1 MNVIVNGH
9 YCNQISHLD
18 ELPDIT
24 EADPAT
30 EADLN
35 NGAIRIVDYIFSFF
49 ATKTKTK
56 NFDLFPIRKQK
67 QKLCLS
73 AQTCFLRILIQ
84 MGEMAKSSQQECN
97 QRKFQVRLK

>member
-1 MNVIVNGH
+1 MNIIVNGY

-35 NGAIRIVDYIFSFF
+35 NGAIWIVDYIFSFF

-56 NFDLFPIRKQK
+56 NFEIFPH
-67 QKLCLS
+67 
-73 AQTCFLRILIQ
+73 
-84 MGEMAKSSQQECN
+84 
-97 QRKFQVRLK
+97 

>member
-1 MNVIVNGH
+1 MNVFVNGN

-35 NGAIRIVDYIFSFF
+35 NGAIRVVDYIFSYFLPLKLRLKIVIF
-49 ATKTKTK
+49 
-56 NFDLFPIRKQK
+56 FPIRKQK
-67 QKLCLS
+67 
-73 AQTCFLRILIQ
+73 
-84 MGEMAKSSQQECN
+84 
-97 QRKFQVRLK
+97 

>member
-1 MNVIVNGH
+1 MKRYNDECH
-9 YCNQISHLD
+9 CEWSLLQSISHLD

-35 NGAIRIVDYIFSFF
+35 NGAIRVVDYIFSFF

-56 NFDLFPIRKQK
+56 NFDLFPH
-67 QKLCLS
+67 
-73 AQTCFLRILIQ
+73 
-84 MGEMAKSSQQECN
+84 
-97 QRKFQVRLK
+97 

>member
-1 MNVIVNGH
+1 MNVFVNGN

-35 NGAIRIVDYIFSFF
+35 NGTIKVVDYNFS
-49 ATKTKTK
+49 
-56 NFDLFPIRKQK
+56 LF
-67 QKLCLS
+67 CH
-73 AQTCFLRILIQ
+73 
-84 MGEMAKSSQQECN
+84 
-97 QRKFQVRLK
+97 

>member
-1 MNVIVNGH
+1 MNVIVNGN

-35 NGAIRIVDYIFSFF
+35 NDTEEWTTFF
-49 ATKTKTK
+49 
-56 NFDLFPIRKQK
+56 FPFLPL
-67 QKLCLS
+67 KLRLK
-73 AQTCFLRILIQ
+73 ILIFFPT
-84 MGEMAKSSQQECN
+84 SD
-97 QRKFQVRLK
+97 